1 MNRARTVAGVSLMGT
16 FMCGL
21 FTCQALPLLAPF
33 QAAQEYGTA
42 LLFLGALATG
52 FLFGMLSSSIAY
64 GVFAG
69 FASIVLG
76 LVLAGFMLALPA
88 LLGIAG
94 QLSIMSEVAFERALI
109 LGIML
114 TPISAVG
121 TFIGV
126 LAQNHSL

>member
-33 QAAQEYGTA
+33 QAAQEYGIA

-52 FLFGMLSSSIAY
+52 FLFGMLSPSIAY

-126 LAQNHSL
+126 LAQNHSI

>member
-33 QAAQEYGTA
+33 QAAQEYGIA

-52 FLFGMLSSSIAY
+52 FLFGMLSPSIAY

-76 LVLAGFMLALPA
+76 LVLRIGKVGMA
-88 LLGIAG
+88 IRT
-94 QLSIMSEVAFERALI
+94 STTLI
-109 LGIML
+109 INSST
-114 TPISAVG
+114 TPPR
-121 TFIGV
+121 
-126 LAQNHSL
+126 